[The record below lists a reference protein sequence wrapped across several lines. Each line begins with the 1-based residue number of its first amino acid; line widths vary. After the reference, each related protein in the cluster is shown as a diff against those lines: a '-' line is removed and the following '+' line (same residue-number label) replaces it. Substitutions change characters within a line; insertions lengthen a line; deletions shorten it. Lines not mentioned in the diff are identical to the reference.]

1 MRWIQ
6 AGGLRVSVIGL
17 GGWQL
22 GTPAWGWGRDFGP
35 AEARAICARAAELGV
50 TLFDTAESYGRGES
64 ERMLGGALSSLPRR
78 ASIVVATKISG
89 LGLTRE
95 HVRAAARASL
105 ERLGTDWIDLYQV
118 HGLDRWVPEAVKMAG
133 MDDLVGS
140 GEIRHVGVSNYD
152 LGRWRE
158 AEVALGRPIVSNQV
172 RYSLLTR
179 RPERDLLPHAAAND
193 RLIIAWSPL
202 EQGLLAGK
210 YTSGT
215 APRFRRPST
224 ELFSSENLRRAAPV
238 IGALR
243 EVAATHDATPAQVA
257 LAWLVHQP
265 NVVAIPGAKSVS
277 QLEEN
282 AAAADLTLADDE
294 VAHLTAVADR
304 FRPARHP
311 REQARRAARR
321 AKGRIR
327 QLVGGGAGTA
337 ARWRGRS

>member
-1 MRWIQ
+1 VRSIQ
-6 AGGLRVSVIGL
+6 AGRLRVSVIGL
-17 GGWQL
+17 GGWQV
-22 GTPAWGWGRDFGP
+22 GTSAWGWGRDWGP
-35 AEARAICARAAELGV
+35 AEARAICTRAAELGV
-50 TLFDTAESYGRGES
+50 TLFDTAESYGRGDS
-64 ERMLGGALSSLPRR
+64 ERMLGDAISKLSTR
-78 ASIVVATKISG
+78 ASIIVATKVSG

-95 HVRAAARASL
+95 RVRGAARA
-105 ERLGTDWIDLYQV
+105 RLGIDWIDLYQV

-133 MDDLVGS
+133 MHDLLQS

-152 LGRWRE
+152 LGRWQE
-158 AEVALGRPIVSNQV
+158 AEVALGHPVVSNQV

-179 RPERDLLPHAAAND
+179 RPERDLLPHAVAND

-210 YTSGT
+210 YDSGT
-215 APRFRRPST
+215 VPRFRRPST

-238 IGALR
+238 IGALW
-243 EVAATHDATPAQVA
+243 EVAATHHATPAQVA
-257 LAWLVHQP
+257 LAWLVHHP
-265 NVVAIPGAKSVS
+265 HVVAIPGAKSVS

-282 AAAADLTLADDE
+282 AAAADLVLADDE

-311 REQARRAARR
+311 REQARRVAMRAR
-321 AKGRIR
+321 GRIQ
-327 QLVGGGAGTA
+327 QLVGGGRGTA